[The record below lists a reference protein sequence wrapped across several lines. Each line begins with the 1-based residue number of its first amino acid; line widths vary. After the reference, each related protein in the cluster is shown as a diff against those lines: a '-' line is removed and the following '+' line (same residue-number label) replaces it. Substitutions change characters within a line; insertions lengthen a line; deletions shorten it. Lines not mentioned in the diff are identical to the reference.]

1 MTSPFDFDLI
11 QAAHPLAEF
20 CESRGIELRKRGF
33 VRQGL
38 CPLHEEDSASF
49 TVYPDNHYYCF
60 GCGRHGDVVDL
71 LAALDQLS
79 IKDAAHK
86 LSASSSGPESASRQS
101 KQPVKPYEL
110 TNEDIERMA
119 SAAHRLAANEG
130 LIERL
135 ARDRPGWTTEAIR
148 GAALDGDLGW
158 EGGRLLF
165 GYCHGIKARWTDTR
179 GKRVIRWLCGGAAK
193 ECWRQSLIVRKVE
206 RILITEGETDAITLL
221 GLGCEQFDPPQS
233 RIVAL
238 PSAGAQPHFALFKG
252 RDVVL
257 FPDPDTA
264 GENTVETFTKLIK
277 PLARRFGVVRLE
289 VR

>member
-119 SAAHRLAANEG
+119 SAAHRLAA
-130 LIERL
+130 ISR
-135 ARDRPGWTTEAIR
+135 RDEFANAAIR
-148 GAALDGDLGW
+148 SCCAGN
-158 EGGRLLF
+158 
-165 GYCHGIKARWTDTR
+165 
-179 GKRVIRWLCGGAAK
+179 V
-193 ECWRQSLIVRKVE
+193 
-206 RILITEGETDAITLL
+206 
-221 GLGCEQFDPPQS
+221 
-233 RIVAL
+233 
-238 PSAGAQPHFALFKG
+238 SAGATDRRHGLKRTLHTALRQQADDSHRCGAHGACDGTVQGQSSPH
-252 RDVVL
+252 R
-257 FPDPDTA
+257 
-264 GENTVETFTKLIK
+264 
-277 PLARRFGVVRLE
+277 
-289 VR
+289 